1 MSHEDHK
8 TMNRREFL
16 KLGAATAAVTAAG
29 LGGASSLFGAEGAG
43 GSPELVY
50 RTLGR
55 TGLKVT
61 VVSFGAMLTPEYEVI
76 RAGLEQG
83 INYVDTARRYLGGRS
98 EDVVGKALKGL
109 RDKVYVATKI
119 DPNSTTKKDIF
130 ADVETSLTKLGT
142 DHVDVIQLHSLKSG
156 TDRAFSP
163 EIREA
168 LLELRKQGKV
178 RFFGVTSHTNQAD
191 VLNAVAADP
200 TKFFDTVLVAYNF
213 KSDQGLKDA
222 VANAAKTGLG
232 IVAMKTQAGG
242 YKTDALGPISPHQAA
257 LKWALQDKNVSCAI
271 PGMKDVQML
280 KEMTSVMGMKLTAR
294 DERILNRYADA
305 IDPYY
310 CRLCGQCEPMC
321 PNGVAISVINR
332 ALMYAEGYGE
342 LKLARATY
350 ADVVPVHSASLCA
363 GCTECSAHCAHGLDI
378 AGKMKQA
385 RTLLA

>member
-1 MSHEDHK
+1 MGHEDHK

-29 LGGASSLFGAEGAG
+29 LGGASSLFGAEGTG

-76 RAGLEQG
+76 RAGFEQG
-83 INYVDTARRYLGGRS
+83 INYVDTARRYMGGRN
-98 EDVVGKALKGL
+98 EDIVGKALKGL
-109 RDKVYVATKI
+109 RNKVYVATKL
-119 DPNSTTKKDIF
+119 DPSSVTKKDIF
-130 ADVETSLTKLGT
+130 AGMETSLQKLGT
-142 DHVDVIQLHSLKSG
+142 DHVDVIQVHNMKSG
-156 TDRAFSP
+156 TDRAFNP

-178 RFFGVTSHTNQAD
+178 RFFGVTTHTNQTE
-191 VLNAVAADP
+191 VLNALAADP
-200 TKFFDTVLVAYNF
+200 DKFYDTVLVAYNF
-213 KSDQGLKDA
+213 KSDEDLRAA
-222 VANAAKTGLG
+222 VARVAKAGMG
-232 IVAMKTQAGG
+232 VIAMKTQAGG
-242 YKTDALGPISPHQAA
+242 YKTAALGPLSPHQAA
-257 LKWALQDKNVSCAI
+257 LKWVLQDKSVSCAI
-271 PGMKDVQML
+271 PGMKDMQML
-280 KEMTSVMGMKLTAR
+280 KEMTSVMGMKLTSR
-294 DERILNRYADA
+294 DERILERYADA
-305 IDPYY
+305 IEPYY
-310 CRLCGQCEPMC
+310 CHLCGQCEPTC

-350 ADVVPVHSASLCA
+350 TEVGPAHSASLCA
-363 GCTECSAHCAHGLDI
+363 GCTECTAQCAHGLDI
-378 AGKMKQA
+378 AGKMRQA

>member
-109 RDKVYVATKI
+109 RDRVYVATKI

-130 ADVETSLTKLGT
+130 ADVETSLSKLGT

-222 VANAAKTGLG
+222 VANAAKAGLG
-232 IVAMKTQAGG
+232 VVAMKTQAGG
-242 YKTDALGPISPHQAA
+242 YKTDALGAVSPHQAA

-271 PGMKDVQML
+271 PGMKDMQML

-310 CRLCGQCEPMC
+310 CRLCGQCEPTC

-350 ADVVPVHSASLCA
+350 ADVVPVQSASLCA

-378 AGKMKQA
+378 AGKMRQA

>member
-1 MSHEDHK
+1 MGHDDHK

-29 LGGASSLFGAEGAG
+29 LGGASSLFGAEGTG

-178 RFFGVTSHTNQAD
+178 RFFGVTTHTNQAD

-213 KSDQGLKDA
+213 KSDQSLKDA

-242 YKTDALGPISPHQAA
+242 YKTDALGAVSPHQAA

-271 PGMKDVQML
+271 PGMKDMQML

-310 CRLCGQCEPMC
+310 CRLCGQCEPTC

-342 LKLARATY
+342 LKLARVTY
-350 ADVVPVHSASLCA
+350 TEVGQAHSASLCA
-363 GCTECSAHCAHGLDI
+363 GCTECTAQCVHGLDI
-378 AGKMKQA
+378 AGKMRQA

>member
-1 MSHEDHK
+1 MGHEDHK

-109 RDKVYVATKI
+109 RDKVYLATKI
-119 DPNSTTKKDIF
+119 DPGSTTKKDIF

-168 LLELRKQGKV
+168 FRSSRSRAKCGSSALPPTPTRRK
-178 RFFGVTSHTNQAD
+178 
-191 VLNAVAADP
+191 
-200 TKFFDTVLVAYNF
+200 
-213 KSDQGLKDA
+213 
-222 VANAAKTGLG
+222 
-232 IVAMKTQAGG
+232 
-242 YKTDALGPISPHQAA
+242 
-257 LKWALQDKNVSCAI
+257 C
-271 PGMKDVQML
+271 
-280 KEMTSVMGMKLTAR
+280 
-294 DERILNRYADA
+294 
-305 IDPYY
+305 
-310 CRLCGQCEPMC
+310 
-321 PNGVAISVINR
+321 
-332 ALMYAEGYGE
+332 
-342 LKLARATY
+342 
-350 ADVVPVHSASLCA
+350 
-363 GCTECSAHCAHGLDI
+363 
-378 AGKMKQA
+378 
-385 RTLLA
+385 